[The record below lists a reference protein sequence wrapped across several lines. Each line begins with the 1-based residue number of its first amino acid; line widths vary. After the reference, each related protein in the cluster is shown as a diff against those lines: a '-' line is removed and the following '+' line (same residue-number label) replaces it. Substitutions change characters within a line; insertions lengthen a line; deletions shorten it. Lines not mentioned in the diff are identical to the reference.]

1 MNFIMTQPE
10 IVVTYGAMPAKAADR
25 KAFFD
30 ALDKKFAKLD
40 PTKVDWQVASSMLS
54 YTEAVNHEANMPNFL
69 KSDAAIK
76 QLQSDM
82 LTNSGLNID
91 TRLGDLVKTL
101 QSTFGGG

>member
-1 MNFIMTQPE
+1 
-10 IVVTYGAMPAKAADR
+10 
-25 KAFFD
+25 
-30 ALDKKFAKLD
+30 
-40 PTKVDWQVASSMLS
+40 MLS
-54 YTEAVNHEANMPNFL
+54 YTETVNHEANMPSFL

-82 LTNSGLNID
+82 LTNGSLNME